1 MCTLADI
8 D

>member
-1 MCTLADI
+1 LADI